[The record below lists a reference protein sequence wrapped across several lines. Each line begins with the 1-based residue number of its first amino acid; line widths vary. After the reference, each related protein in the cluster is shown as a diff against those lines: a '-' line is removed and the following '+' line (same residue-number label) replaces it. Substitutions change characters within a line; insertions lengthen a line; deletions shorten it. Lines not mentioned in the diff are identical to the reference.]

1 MATAAS
7 VYVVVVGVAVEFL
20 PATFLHSICTNL
32 IVCRLWQQLADSVA
46 LFHYFIY
53 IFIYSVCLFALSCY
67 CCYFDYLLLLLL
79 LLLLALVNV

>member
-1 MATAAS
+1 MDTA
-7 VYVVVVGVAVEFL
+7 VVVAVAVAVELL

-53 IFIYSVCLFALSCY
+53 IFIYSVCLFACFVIVVILIICCFCY
-67 CCYFDYLLLLLL
+67 CYCSLWSTSD
-79 LLLLALVNV
+79 A